1 MTGSYWFDGSR
12 VLDAVRAGLR
22 DGLNEAGDNIAAN
35 ARQRAPIR
43 KVFNEQHGYR
53 RKFRA
58 LSGAAKNQAGTRSVR
73 YYFAQMSAA
82 THSRAYARSE
92 SKMLR
97 SVGSIRSS
105 RVQLYRRGSANTP
118 ANSRTLR
125 HLGTETNGRFTSASG
140 SKANRAGG
148 YEPNE
153 TLLGKL
159 TSRGKYEVR
168 SGRAIHREV
177 QGEGH
182 TTSVQIGGALKAS
195 IGNEGVTETPNGSK
209 VTVSA
214 AIRYAK
220 FVEFPTIHNAAQPF
234 LLPALHDERGKL
246 VGTIASAIRKNL
258 GG

>member
-1 MTGSYWFDGSR
+1 MAGSYWFDGSR

-22 DGLNEAGDNIAAN
+22 DGLNEVGDNIAAN

-43 KVFNEQHGYR
+43 KVFAERRGYR

-58 LSGAAKNQAGTRSVR
+58 LSGAERSQAVIRAVAYKGYSDAQRMESVAYLRGKEKGKHGRYVGVEIRRRS
-73 YYFAQMSAA
+73 
-82 THSRAYARSE
+82 
-92 SKMLR
+92 
-97 SVGSIRSS
+97 
-105 RVQLYRRGSANTP
+105 SANTP

-125 HLGTETNGRFTSASG
+125 HIGTETNGRFTSASG
-140 SKANRAGG
+140 SKPNRAGG
-148 YEPNE
+148 YEPGE
-153 TLLGKL
+153 QLGKAL
-159 TSRGKYEVR
+159 TSHGKYEVR

-182 TTSVQIGGALKAS
+182 TTSIQIGGALKAS

-220 FVEFPTIHNAAQPF
+220 YVEFPTIHNAAQPF

>member
-1 MTGSYWFDGSR
+1 MAGSYWFDGSR

-43 KVFNEQHGYR
+43 KVFTERRGYR

-58 LSGAAKNQAGTRSVR
+58 LSGAEKQQAI
-73 YYFAQMSAA
+73 
-82 THSRAYARSE
+82 SRAMDYYTKVQPNEFKRRRAVAHIAHYA
-92 SKMLR
+92 K
-97 SVGSIRSS
+97 
-105 RVQLYRRGSANTP
+105 VQLPRRGSTNAVGASTKM
-118 ANSRTLR
+118 R
-125 HLGTETNGRFTSASG
+125 HLGTEKNGRFTSASG
-140 SKANRAGG
+140 SMPNRAGG
-148 YEPNE
+148 FEPNE
-153 TLLGKL
+153 TLGKAL

-168 SGRAIHREV
+168 NGRAIHREPSAS
-177 QGEGH
+177 GNSTH
-182 TTSVQIGGALKAS
+182 VQIGGALKAS

-220 FVEFPTIHNAAQPF
+220 YVEFPTIHNAAQPF